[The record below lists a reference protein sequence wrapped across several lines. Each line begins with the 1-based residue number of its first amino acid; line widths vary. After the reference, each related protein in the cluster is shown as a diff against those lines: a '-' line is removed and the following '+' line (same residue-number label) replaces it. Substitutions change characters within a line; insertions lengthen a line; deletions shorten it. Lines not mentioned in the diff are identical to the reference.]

1 LIVEEE
7 AVPEPAGGMQRKVV
21 TVLHDAVE
29 QAVAP
34 NLTLAV
40 RSVWPKFTPVSVVA
54 TSPSP
59 EVGTLTLSVA
69 VWTGASKV
77 IAVLNVPTSSATAT

>member
-1 LIVEEE
+1 
-7 AVPEPAGGMQRKVV
+7 MQRKVV
-21 TVLHDAVE
+21 AVLHDAVE

-34 NLTLAV
+34 NLALAV

-69 VWTGASKV
+69 LRTGASKV
-77 IAVLNVPTSSATAT
+77 MAVLNVPTSSATAT